1 MSWHYTCNNK
11 TFFNKFDSIKE
22 FVDSNK
28 PIYYHEPLLYENYPM
43 HIEPGA
49 SWQELCKNYAL
60 KIRDEYDYIRI
71 WYSGGCDSQTVLDSF
86 IQNNIYVDEIICNKC
101 GIKEADFELDQYA
114 IPYLTKIKHL
124 IPNTKINISTV
135 SSKEYESFYNK
146 PYWYEELAIKRAN
159 EHFHF
164 RMNNMNESYER
175 YKQVGKTANITGK
188 EKPQLVYNK
197 GRWYTYFLDINM
209 EQQPTQVN
217 FFVDNPEIHAKQ
229 CHMLL
234 KAIKKNIPFD
244 DFNRVTNYSKYQEFW
259 NKHSGR
265 FTIGTLFPKKNIN
278 LENEKLQ
285 LNKNDIYYR
294 TNKEKIALKV
304 MLNARP
310 ELVKKWKSKLDDFAE
325 LANGKWFNN
334 GRPEMGTVGVFSKF
348 YCLDMNDV
356 KTVDDLYPNGFFL

>member
-1 MSWHYTCNNK
+1 MTW
-11 TFFNKFDSIKE
+11 
-22 FVDSNK
+22 
-28 PIYYHEPLLYENYPM
+28 
-43 HIEPGA
+43 
-49 SWQELCKNYAL
+49 
-60 KIRDEYDYIRI
+60 
-71 WYSGGCDSQTVLDSF
+71 F
-86 IQNNIYVDEIICNKC
+86 I
-101 GIKEADFELDQYA
+101 LS
-114 IPYLTKIKHL
+114 H
-124 IPNTKINISTV
+124 
-135 SSKEYESFYNK
+135 
-146 PYWYEELAIKRAN
+146 
-159 EHFHF
+159 
-164 RMNNMNESYER
+164 YER

-234 KAIKKNIPFD
+234 KAIKKNIPFE

-334 GRPEMGTVGVFSKF
+334 GRPEMGTIGVFSKF